1 METSVNYTIYSEK
14 NYDILEKLYM
24 VFFDNNYFHPELSYQ
39 KDTYSIEVSYD
50 SAGGI
55 YKPIEHVQLFDYIF
69 KKYGIKDVEFLIHGC
84 EDSDYGNY
92 ILFDI
97 KYENQK
103 ILLRQAYYNID
114 GDVENEPCDEM
125 TFAVAGKL
133 KYFENQEELTD
144 YIYDLGGEY
153 ASGVSKNTAYLIT
166 NNKSGTTVKHKKAT
180 ELDIPMITELE
191 FIKRFGDIYDFDIEE
206 DSEDYEEQAKR
217 ELEATEFVPYKPS
230 LISWEIRDIDIEL
243 VEKSTEKLNDI
254 LK

>member
-1 METSVNYTIYSEK
+1 METGVDYTLYSEK
-14 NYDILEKLYM
+14 NYDVMKKLYN
-24 VFFDNNYFHPELSYQ
+24 VFFDNNNYCPSICYQ
-39 KDTYSIEVSYD
+39 DNAYSIEVSYD

-55 YKPIEHVQLFDYIF
+55 YQPIEQVQLFDYIF

-97 KYENQK
+97 KYENQE
-103 ILLRQAYYNID
+103 ILLRQAFYNID

-125 TFAVAGKL
+125 VFAVAGKL
-133 KYFENQEELTD
+133 KYFENQEEFTD

-153 ASGVSKNTAYLIT
+153 ASGVSKNTTYLIT
-166 NNKSGTTVKHKKAT
+166 NNKSGTTVKHKKAL
-180 ELDIPMITELE
+180 ELGIPMITEAE

-206 DSEDYEEQAKR
+206 DISEYEEQAIK
-217 ELEATEFVPYKPS
+217 ELETAEFVPYKPS
-230 LISWEIRDIDIEL
+230 LISWQIRDIDTAL

-254 LK
+254 FK